1 MISPVILLLKFVID
15 RDLVKTR
22 EYILHC
28 QKKIE
33 SDKRSRGGDFPVA
46 ENREH
51 NTAEIAQY

>member
-1 MISPVILLLKFVID
+1 MILLLKFVSD

-22 EYILHC
+22 EYILYY

-33 SDKRSRGGDFPVA
+33 SSKRSRGGDFPVA

-51 NTAEIAQY
+51 NTSEIAQY